1 MAEQNVTAT
10 DETTEVDETAT
21 DETTEE
27 VDWEA
32 KYKEAV
38 AQSRKWEERSKQN
51 KAKADK
57 WDAYEQEGLSEAEK
71 AQKRAEKAEAELA
84 DMKAKA
90 ERAVTVAKVA
100 DDAGIPAEVVQ
111 MLNGADETELAE
123 QVGRILKLLPAY
135 PTRQDDGGSNAVAK
149 RKKTTADQ
157 FADSIKFF

>member
-1 MAEQNVTAT
+1 MADENGTPQEGVQKVDDT
-10 DETTEVDETAT
+10 D
-21 DETTEE
+21 
-27 VDWEA
+27 WKA
-32 KYKEAV
+32 KYEAMK
-38 AQSRKWEERSKQN
+38 AHSREWEK
-51 KAKADK
+51 KAKGNQEAADELEK
-57 WDAYEQEGLSEAEK
+57 LRESQATEQEK
-71 AQKRAEKAEAELA
+71 AVKRAEKAEAELA

-111 MLNGADETELAE
+111 MLNGADEAELAE

>member
-1 MAEQNVTAT
+1 MADENGTPQEGAQQDTT
-10 DETTEVDETAT
+10 D
-21 DETTEE
+21 
-27 VDWEA
+27 WKA
-32 KYKEAV
+32 KYEAMK
-38 AQSRKWEERSKQN
+38 AHSREWEK
-51 KAKADK
+51 KAKGNQEAADELEK
-57 WDAYEQEGLSEAEK
+57 LRESQATEQEK
-71 AQKRAEKAEAELA
+71 AVKRAEKAEAELA

-111 MLNGADETELAE
+111 MLNGADEAELAE